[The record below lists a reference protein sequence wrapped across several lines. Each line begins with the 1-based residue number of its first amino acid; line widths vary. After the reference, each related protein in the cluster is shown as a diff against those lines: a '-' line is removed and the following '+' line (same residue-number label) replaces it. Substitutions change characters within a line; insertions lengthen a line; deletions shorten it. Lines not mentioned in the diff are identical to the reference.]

1 MARPGGNPELTEH
14 QFTTDRPEPLS
25 KQLQLRITESM
36 WAQLQTLP
44 DWREFVRDAIQA
56 KLEAD
61 AIAEK
66 PSQA

>member
-1 MARPGGNPELTEH
+1 MARPGGNPKLTQH

-36 WAQLQTLP
+36 WAELKDLP
-44 DWREFVRDAIQA
+44 DWREFVRQAIQA

-61 AIAEK
+61 AIVK
-66 PSQA
+66 Q